1 MKAEIKDKD
10 KNIVRALNMLGYK
23 IDFKSLE
30 MILNVSEFVNK
41 KGADTSIR
49 DLKELEECVNG
60 LYED

>member
-41 KGADTSIR
+41 KGADTSIM
-49 DLKELEECVNG
+49 DLKELEECVNS

>member
-49 DLKELEECVNG
+49 DLKELEECVNS

>member
-10 KNIVRALNMLGYK
+10 KNIVRALNALGYK
-23 IDFKSLE
+23 IDSKSLE
-30 MILNVSEFVNK
+30 MILNVSEFINK

-49 DLKELEECVNG
+49 DLKELEMCVNG